1 MISYVYIASIAMA
14 LDLDEYGMGS
24 QTPSIILDTLVNVK
38 RPDFD
43 ANVFE
48 YKNDDSM
55 DNENV
60 VDSMIPDIT
69 KPTNPVLNYYL
80 NKRVYRGMQPQATL
94 SQQIKNGNIPDYHPT
109 GACMHFNLCAS
120 WADIF
125 TPCTIVDPDHLKT
138 HFCLAC
144 FSKGHGMMQCNIIRS
159 QLKPCSP
166 TNDWRTKDYTSESV
180 VLRGPGAG
188 NGGFAGRPKKQK
200 GKKQRLSKKDRELLK
215 KAKKEESDKR
225 TKKDES

>member
-1 MISYVYIASIAMA
+1 MVPHTYLASIAMA

-43 ANVFE
+43 SNVFE
-48 YKNDDSM
+48 YKSDDLM
-55 DNENV
+55 DNDENMAKT
-60 VDSMIPDIT
+60 MIPDIT

-109 GACMHFNLCAS
+109 GACMHFNLHAS

-125 TPCTIVDPDHLKT
+125 TPCSITDPDHLKT
-138 HFCLAC
+138 HFCVAC
-144 FSKGHGMMQCNIIRS
+144 FSKTHAMMQCNVIRS

-166 TNDWRTKDYTSESV
+166 ANDWRTKDYTSESV
-180 VLRGPGAG
+180 VLRGPGGGNSG
-188 NGGFAGRPKKQK
+188 NGGRPRKQKNKKQK
-200 GKKQRLSKKDRELLK
+200 LSKKDRDLLK
-215 KAKKEESDKR
+215 KAKKAEAEEKASA
-225 TKKDES
+225 S